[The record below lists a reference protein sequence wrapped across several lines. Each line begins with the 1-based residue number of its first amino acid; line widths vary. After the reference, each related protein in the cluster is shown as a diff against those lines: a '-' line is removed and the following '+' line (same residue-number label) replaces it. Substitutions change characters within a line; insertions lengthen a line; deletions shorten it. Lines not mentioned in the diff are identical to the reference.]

1 MTMYPVSALL
11 TGKTHKKI
19 SFLVIHQIDQMNLM
33 SMMIGKL
40 ESICYYDRIFLIDLI
55 VNQFSVNDVISNV
68 APTVKVGMN

>member
-1 MTMYPVSALL
+1 
-11 TGKTHKKI
+11 
-19 SFLVIHQIDQMNLM
+19 MNLM